1 MINLTKTI
9 NLDQTH
15 REGAGQTVFL
25 EPGKVGR
32 TGSAPGMN
40 VSQGFPWPV
49 TWCCLSWRVVGRVLE
64 PWALWTPAWLR
75 ASLPHLERLE
85 S

>member
-1 MINLTKTI
+1 MRRNQRDTCTINLTKTI

-25 EPGKVGR
+25 EPGKVR
-32 TGSAPGMN
+32 RAGSAPGMN

-49 TWCCLSWRVVGRVLE
+49 TWCCLSWKVVSRVLE
-64 PWALWTPAWLR
+64 P
-75 ASLPHLERLE
+75 
-85 S
+85 

>member
-1 MINLTKTI
+1 MRRNQRDTCMINLTKTI

-32 TGSAPGMN
+32 AGSAPGIA
-40 VSQGFPWPV
+40 
-49 TWCCLSWRVVGRVLE
+49 VGDQ
-64 PWALWTPAWLR
+64 PA
-75 ASLPHLERLE
+75 AE
-85 S
+85 